1 MLSILKG
8 IFGGPD
14 KMLVDILKQ
23 NPLLVDVRTASEF
36 AGGTVKGA
44 INIPL
49 SDIQQQAEKLDKSK
63 LIVVFCQSGN
73 RSGQALNYLQQ
84 QGFTNVHNGGG
95 WRSLKTAVE
104 S

>member
-8 IFGGPD
+8 IFGATD
-14 KMLVDILKQ
+14 KELVEVLKQ
-23 NPLLVDVRTASEF
+23 NPMLIDVRTSAEY

-49 SDIQQQAEKLDKSK
+49 SDIQQAEKLDKSK
-63 LIVVFCQSGN
+63 LIVLFCQSGN
-73 RSGQALNYLQQ
+73 RSGQAVQYLKN

-95 WRSLKTAVE
+95 WQSLKATVE
-104 S
+104 G